1 MSEQSQPVFAIE
13 KIYVKDLSLEIPGA
27 PQVFF
32 ERESPKIDLNL
43 HNEARALENGVYE
56 VVLTATVTAKLQDK
70 TAFLVEAAQGGLF
83 QIRNFGEK
91 DLDGLLGITCGNILF
106 PYLRETITSV
116 VTRGGFPP
124 FFLNHLSFEVLY
136 QQHQEQQQRQQQQQ
150 AQQQPQPETGKPAA
164 E

>member
-1 MSEQSQPVFAIE
+1 MSEQNQPVFAIE

-43 HNEARALENGVYE
+43 HNEARALDNGVYE

-136 QQHQEQQQRQQQQQ
+136 HQHQEQQQRQQQQQ
-150 AQQQPQPETGKPAA
+150 AQQQPQPETGKPPAQ
-164 E
+164 